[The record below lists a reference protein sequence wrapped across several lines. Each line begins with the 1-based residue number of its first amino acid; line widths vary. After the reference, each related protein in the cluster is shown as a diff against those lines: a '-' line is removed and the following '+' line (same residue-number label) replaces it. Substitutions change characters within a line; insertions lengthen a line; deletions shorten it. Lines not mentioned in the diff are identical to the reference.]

1 MRHFKWAITVGT
13 TLALIE
19 ELFLWGMKMHLWPEG
34 PGGGMWNFLNV
45 DDKPFG
51 FTGALLHLDFQKE
64 KYILVVVEE
73 QKFYSFLSSSYPSA
87 LNHAQ
92 APRGELLMLLLLGI
106 FLWLFKWV
114 YWCSSSCQDQEKHR
128 QALSKS
134 FTYRALKVLLQSLRE
149 QWEELDAALAVRAQ
163 L

>member
-45 DDKPFG
+45 DEKPFG

-114 YWCSSSCQDQEKHR
+114 YWCSSICQDREKHR